1 MTDVRPTAS
10 VVAKDVVVVPNHNR
24 IAEMAV
30 AAVVAVAVV
39 AVAVAVEAAVVVAKV
54 DDNNGIVVL
63 LLETALQT
71 VVDRKAAKVAV
82 AVVAVAVAVRTATI
96 DRLRTSF
103 LFRIRCCQDA
113 LFFKNITGTW

>member
-1 MTDVRPTAS
+1 M
-10 VVAKDVVVVPNHNR
+10 
-24 IAEMAV
+24 
-30 AAVVAVAVV
+30 V

-54 DDNNGIVVL
+54 DDNNGTVVL

-82 AVVAVAVAVRTATI
+82 AVVAVAVRTATI